1 MPKTVTVVVTYAI
14 PWERF
19 PEWASAIVDLVDTV
33 KAEVP
38 RLTSYTVYI
47 TEDSSEATSIWVHPD
62 TESLEQHLEAGAAL
76 IDIVA
81 KMVQPSRVDIYGRPS
96 ERVVAQFRRISEES
110 SGFPVYVKR
119 RYYGSSGP
127 G

>member
-47 TEDSSEATSIWVHPD
+47 TEDSSEATSVWSIR
-62 TESLEQHLEAGAAL
+62 T
-76 IDIVA
+76 
-81 KMVQPSRVDIYGRPS
+81 PSRLSSIS
-96 ERVVAQFRRISEES
+96 RRA
-110 SGFPVYVKR
+110 P
-119 RYYGSSGP
+119 P
-127 G
+127 